1 MPRRH
6 SSLSVNLPYKSTF
19 TNTRLYR
26 NNLDQE
32 KAIIRQLEDYVN
44 IWVYPQY
51 VNNYDP
57 NNTDLQQYDDF
68 YGEQIE
74 NEMKYYAGYDLYNTF
89 TLQTNRTQV
98 QTIANNTLNLI
109 KVARRGFEIQSLT
122 AVYTNEINTLRINVD
137 MLKAQVA
144 ELEGGFQ
151 PKTYNKPL
159 LAEVEA
165 EVSLDI
171 RYYLYIK
178 EYGVPEDG
186 FFDPVKLSSF
196 VYVDASGNQIENQE
210 SVQYPNGINP
220 QHTEAV
226 VDQWAGLDTNP
237 FVPRP
242 NYSHWQ

>member
-26 NNLDQE
+26 NNLGQE
-32 KAIIRQLEDYVN
+32 KAVLRRMEDYVN
-44 IWVYPQY
+44 IWIYPQY
-51 VNNYDP
+51 VHNYDP
-57 NNTDLQQYDDF
+57 DNTELQQYDDF
-68 YGEQIE
+68 YGEAIE
-74 NEMKYYAGYDLYNTF
+74 NEMKFYAGYDLYNTF
-89 TLQTNRTQV
+89 SLQTNRNQI
-98 QTIANNTLNLI
+98 QSIAQNTLNMI
-109 KVARRGFEIQSLT
+109 KVARRGFVIQSLT
-122 AVYTNEINTLRINVD
+122 AVYTQEISELRINVN

-144 ELEGGFQ
+144 ELEGGFR

-178 EYGVPEDG
+178 EFGVPEDG

-196 VYVDASGNQIENQE
+196 VYIDSSGNEIANQE
-210 SVQYPNGINP
+210 ALQYPDGVNP
-220 QHTEAV
+220 EHTVNV

-242 NYSHWQ
+242 NYDHWQ